1 MAPPG
6 SSVVALSG
14 GGGAQRVSSRPP
26 ILPAPARFLWEL
38 ACASA
43 AVLAVLWALGPEARS
58 VSGPAGAATG
68 ALLAVVLAPL
78 FVPCARPPE
87 RALWCA
93 LLVLLAVA
101 AGLWFGRPGALAPRV
116 LLTLATAFAWAYAI
130 DAVLGALTRAGS
142 GAAAATLK
150 PGTARC
156 VLLALVLLV
165 TAAPVWLSPW
175 LAQLGSDS
183 PLARGVLLASPLV
196 QLATA
201 AGWDVLRSP
210 WVYAHS
216 VLGSLRFDYPSLSTL
231 ALIDATLC
239 LAPSLASRASAWPR
253 RFSSS
258 PRVEISS

>member
-1 MAPPG
+1 
-6 SSVVALSG
+6 
-14 GGGAQRVSSRPP
+14 VSSRPP
-26 ILPAPARFLWEL
+26 LLPAPARFLAAL
-38 ACASA
+38 ACAGA
-43 AVLAVLWALGPEARS
+43 AVLVLLLALGPQARA
-58 VSGPAGAATG
+58 VSGAAGAATG

-78 FVPCARPPE
+78 FVPRARPPE

-93 LLVLLAVA
+93 LLGLFAVV
-101 AGLWFGRPGALAPRV
+101 AGLVLARPGALALRV

-130 DAVLGALTRAGS
+130 DAALGALTRAGS
-142 GAAAATLK
+142 GAAVQV
-150 PGTARC
+150 GTARC
-156 VLLALVLLV
+156 ALLAFVLLL

-175 LAQLGSDS
+175 LAPLGSDS

-210 WVYAHS
+210 WIYAHS
-216 VLGSLRFDYPSLSTL
+216 VLGSLRFEYPSLRAL

-239 LAPSLASRASAWPR
+239 LAPSLAARASAWPR
-253 RFSSS
+253 RLTSS